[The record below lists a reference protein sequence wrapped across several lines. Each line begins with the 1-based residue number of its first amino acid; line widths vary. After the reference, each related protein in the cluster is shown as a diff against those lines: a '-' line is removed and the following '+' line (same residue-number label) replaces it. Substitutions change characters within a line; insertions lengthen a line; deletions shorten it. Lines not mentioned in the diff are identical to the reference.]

1 MGIDEVLTAPHAP
14 WQNAFVER
22 FVGSARRECFDHVI
36 VFNEAGLRKLMLR
49 YCSYYE
55 RSPTHL
61 RWTRTRRFLVRLC
74 RPVMATSWRSP
85 RPGASTIGTNG
96 ARPER
101 PSHRPL
107 VRHERPALTPT
118 HGPAAV
124 ATHQPSDVQSGR
136 DRPPPPSS
144 RRLLSN
150 DQGSRARRRWRLLR
164 ARPSDGAPG
173 VQITGQSALISTQFD
188 FLAGTA
194 TPMRRS
200 AGRSA
205 PGSAPAG
212 EHAAG
217 RSVAAWA
224 RLTAA
229 FG

>member
-118 HGPAAV
+118 HGPQWQHTSRRTFSQV
-124 ATHQPSDVQSGR
+124 ATVPRHPHLGVFFQTTKEAVRDDV
-136 DRPPPPSS
+136 
-144 RRLLSN
+144 
-150 DQGSRARRRWRLLR
+150 
-164 ARPSDGAPG
+164 G
-173 VQITGQSALISTQFD
+173 VC
-188 FLAGTA
+188 
-194 TPMRRS
+194 
-200 AGRSA
+200 
-205 PGSAPAG
+205 
-212 EHAAG
+212 
-217 RSVAAWA
+217 
-224 RLTAA
+224 
-229 FG
+229 